1 MSVLR
6 DRYSKLIELLDSML
20 RDHSPISDYEQWAC
34 FLDDNIL
41 RLKIWAETIEIDNG
55 SLERVGFDSQLG
67 TLLRE
72 ALDDVLEKAET
83 AKQVMVRALQDQPL
97 GLTGLEVQLDPRLA
111 IEHSQLRANAHYS
124 KG

>member
-6 DRYSKLIELLDSML
+6 DRYSRLIELLDSML
-20 RDHSPISDYEQWAC
+20 RDDSQISDCEQWAC

-41 RLKIWAETIEIDNG
+41 RLKIWAETIEINNG
-55 SLERVGFDSQLG
+55 SLERAGFDRQLG

-72 ALDDVLEKAET
+72 ALDDVLGKAET

-97 GLTGLEVQLDPRLA
+97 GLTGVEMQLDPRLA
-111 IEHSQLRANAHYS
+111 IEHSQRRVNAHYF